1 MTFKELQR
9 QDILDIFINPDEFG
23 EMHEVNGKKVAI
35 VLDDFELLK
44 RERYRHG
51 DANEKAGMGVKRGL
65 MYIKAADY
73 GRLPVSGR
81 KLTIDD
87 QAFEVED
94 AVNESG
100 VYSIHIR
107 TVKQ

>member
-1 MTFKELQR
+1 MMFKELQR
-9 QDILDIFINPDEFG
+9 QDILDVFINPDEFG
-23 EMHEVNGKKVAI
+23 EMHDVNGKNVNI

-44 RERYRHG
+44 REKYKST
-51 DANEKAGMGVKRGL
+51 NEKAGMGVKRGL
-65 MYIKAADY
+65 LYIKAADY
-73 GRLPVSGR
+73 GRLPLSGR
-81 KLTIDD
+81 KLTIDN
-87 QAFEVED
+87 QTFEVED

>member
-1 MTFKELQR
+1 MTFKDLQR

-23 EMHEVNGKKVAI
+23 EVHEVNGRKVAI

-44 RERYRHG
+44 REKYRG
-51 DANEKAGMGVKRGL
+51 DTNEKAGMGVKRGL

-81 KLTIDD
+81 KMTIDN
-87 QAFEVED
+87 QEFEVED